1 MGRLQ
6 TYPRQQRAPG
16 GGNIAAL
23 QDRKWQNKYKL
34 RPINKNDWRPINNN
48 YNYCCCPIR
57 LMLLIWKSSF
67 AKVGSCSHQ
76 WLKDTAIQ
84 NNSSIHIFSFII
96 FWEWE
101 WVKMKILG
109 LRWNLTF
116 QICGTAEESIRAR
129 LSYKQ
134 ARFDTR
140 LYFKKII
147 FSCDLIFSFPSP
159 HGISTFFI
167 LHFLT
172 FSVCFL
178 NLNYVG
184 TQMKKIANEGEGT
197 YIVHTSAGTLQLNNC
212 RWIGCL

>member
-23 QDRKWQNKYKL
+23 QDRKWQNKYKW

-67 AKVGSCSHQ
+67 AKVGCCSHQ
-76 WLKDTAIQ
+76 WLKDTAINQ
-84 NNSSIHIFSFII
+84 DKQFIKRIDVLVVII
-96 FWEWE
+96 FWECE
-101 WVKMKILG
+101 WIEMKILG
-109 LRWNLTF
+109 RRWDLTF

-140 LYFKKII
+140 LYFKKIM

-159 HGISTFFI
+159 HDISIFFI
-167 LHFLT
+167 LYFLA
-172 FSVCFL
+172 FSVLFKSQLCRKADEENCKWRKR
-178 NLNYVG
+178 NLHC
-184 TQMKKIANEGEGT
+184 T
-197 YIVHTSAGTLQLNNC
+197 C
-212 RWIGCL
+212 